1 MVKHQDNL
9 KALASGNDCAKSYAK
24 MVSENQQIVD
34 NVDFKGEKT
43 NFNNFEFSYYF
54 YCQSTVYLVVPM
66 TVYYI
71 S

>member
-1 MVKHQDNL
+1 M
-9 KALASGNDCAKSYAK
+9 K

-34 NVDFKGEKT
+34 NVDFKGEKKT

>member
-1 MVKHQDNL
+1 M
-9 KALASGNDCAKSYAK
+9 K
-24 MVSENQQIVD
+24 MVSENQLIVD

-43 NFNNFEFSYYF
+43 NFNNFELLKELFNNFSFF